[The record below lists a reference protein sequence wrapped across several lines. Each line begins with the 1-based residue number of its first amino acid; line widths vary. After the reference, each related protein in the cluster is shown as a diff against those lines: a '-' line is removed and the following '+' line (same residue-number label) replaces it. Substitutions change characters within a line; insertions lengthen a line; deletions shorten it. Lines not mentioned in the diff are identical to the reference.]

1 MNKILTTGISV
12 VNLALLSYTLFFI
25 KLVRYKKTGK
35 LLLGFLM
42 LGLIFDIFST
52 ICMIVGSPNVPLT
65 LHGII
70 GYIALLG
77 MLTDAIFIGR
87 FTSRNGTGANIT
99 QVLFH
104 TSLLFYIYWIATYIT
119 GMILVML

>member
-52 ICMIVGSPNVPLT
+52 ICMIVGSPNGPLT